1 MVAASR
7 SPGAALG
14 GLPVAAGGEEDDMT
28 PTKKAAVSTTSKSA
42 AAAGKAKAPAAGK
55 AAVSKAAGRKAA
67 ASVKPSAK
75 KEAVKSAVTTKT
87 TAKKITKAPTKVPAE
102 AAKAPAKAT
111 KAPVKAA
118 PGPAAATRPAPKKP
132 STGPYAKDVKF
143 LDEQRELL
151 VSERA
156 IYQGQA
162 ADLKAEADS
171 LAQEREPG
179 DVQFDEESGEGGTVT
194 VDRERD
200 LALSAQ
206 ALAAVEEI
214 DDALARIVKKTYGA
228 CERCQQPIPKP
239 RLRALPFARLCVA
252 CKSGG
257 LSRR

>member
-1 MVAASR
+1 
-7 SPGAALG
+7 
-14 GLPVAAGGEEDDMT
+14 MT
-28 PTKKAAVSTTSKSA
+28 PSTRPPSTRAISTRAAEPAAKTDPPAAKKGNAAVSTT
-42 AAAGKAKAPAAGK
+42 AKKTAPTK
-55 AAVSKAAGRKAA
+55 AA
-67 ASVKPSAK
+67 
-75 KEAVKSAVTTKT
+75 
-87 TAKKITKAPTKVPAE
+87 TAKKPAAKKAE
-102 AAKAPAKAT
+102 A
-111 KAPVKAA
+111 
-118 PGPAAATRPAPKKP
+118 
-132 STGPYAKDVKF
+132 GPYAKDTKF

-151 VSERA
+151 LSERA
-156 IYQGQA
+156 VYQGQA

-214 DDALARIVKKTYGA
+214 DDALARIDAKTYGA
-228 CERCQQPIPKP
+228 CERCHQPIPKP
-239 RLRALPFARLCVA
+239 RLRALPYARLCVA